1 MARMSDLRSDMVT
14 RHVVARG
21 VSDQLLLE
29 AIRKVPRE
37 AFVPGELRQH
47 AYADRP
53 LPIGSG
59 QTISQPYIVAFMIEA
74 LELQG
79 GERVL
84 EIGAGSGYAAA
95 VLAEIASDVYAVER
109 IGQLAEKAVINLQDA
124 GYRNVHVKHADGTM
138 GWAEMAPF
146 DAILV
151 SAGAPS
157 VPAEL
162 KAQLKIGGRLVI
174 PIGPSAYAQELVRIR
189 RKSKTAFAEE
199 DLADV
204 RFVPL
209 IGKGGWEETE
219 EDETTAA
226 PRVILAEPR
235 ISNQAAKLIAQH
247 AQEFSTIEEVD
258 LDSLLER
265 VGDAHV
271 VLLGEATH
279 GTAEFYRMRA
289 RITQALIEEKGFNI
303 VAVEADWPDAA
314 RIDHYIRDRNVPA
327 SSWKAFARFPTWMW
341 RNEEFRTFA
350 EWLRSH
356 NARLSYP
363 ERVAFYGLDL
373 YSLYTSIRAVIE
385 YLQDMDPNLAEIAKH
400 RYACLTPWEADPGA
414 YGRATVTGAYHAC
427 EKEVTQMLVD
437 LLRRQQEYAATD
449 PERFLDAVQNARL
462 IGNAERYYRTMFYG
476 SRTSWNLRD
485 SHMLETLKSAVATRK
500 ENKAVVW
507 AHNSHIGDAT
517 ATEMSLRGEH
527 NLGQLCRK
535 EFPSS
540 CHLIG
545 FGTDH
550 GTVAAASDWDEP
562 VQIMEV
568 RPSHAQSYERLC
580 HIAQMPAFILPVSE
594 RSRTPKQ
601 LREELAKPR
610 LERAIGVV
618 YRPDVELASHYF
630 EAVLPEQFDD
640 FIWFDRSQAI
650 TPLEAGTLVG
660 LPDTYPFGL

>member
-1 MARMSDLRSDMVT
+1 MSDLRSEMVA

-21 VSDQLLLE
+21 VRDQRVLE

-37 AFVPGELRQH
+37 AFIPSELRQR
-47 AYADRP
+47 AYVDSP

-74 LELQG
+74 LELEG

-95 VLAEIASDVYAVER
+95 ILAEIASEVYAIER
-109 IGQLAEKAVINLQDA
+109 IGQLAEKAAINLQDV
-124 GYRNVHVKHADGTM
+124 GYRNVHIKHADGTI

-189 RKSKTAFAEE
+189 RKSKAAFAEE

-204 RFVPL
+204 RFVSL
-209 IGKGGWEETE
+209 IGKAGWEETD
-219 EDETTAA
+219 EDEATTT

-235 ISNQAAKLIAQH
+235 IRNEAAKLIAQH
-247 AQEFSTIEEVD
+247 AQEFSTIDEVD
-258 LDSLLER
+258 LHPLLER
-265 VGDAHV
+265 VGNASV
-271 VLLGEATH
+271 VLLGESTH

-289 RITQALIEEKGFNI
+289 RVTQALIEEKGFNI

-314 RIDHYIRDRNVPA
+314 RIDHYIRDRNVSP

-341 RNEEFRTFA
+341 RNNEFRIFA
-350 EWLRSH
+350 EWLRRH
-356 NARLSYP
+356 NACLSYP

-373 YSLYTSIRAVIE
+373 YSLYTSIRAVID
-385 YLQDMDPNLAEIAKH
+385 YLKDVDPNLADIAKQ
-400 RYACLTPWEADPGA
+400 RYACLTPWEADPAA
-414 YGRATVTGAYHAC
+414 YGQAAVTGAYHAC
-427 EKEVTQMLVD
+427 EEEVTQMLVD
-437 LLRRQQEYAATD
+437 LLRKQQDYAAKGT
-449 PERFLDAVQNARL
+449 ERFLDAVQNARL

-485 SHMLETLKSAVATRK
+485 SHMLETLKFAVATRK
-500 ENKAVVW
+500 GNKAVVW
-507 AHNSHIGDAT
+507 AHNSHIDDAS
-517 ATEMSLRGEH
+517 ATEMSLRGEY
-527 NLGQLCRK
+527 NLGQLCRR

-550 GTVAAASDWDEP
+550 GTVAAASAWDKP
-562 VQIMEV
+562 MQIMEV

-580 HIAQMPAFILPVSE
+580 HTAQTPAFILAVSK
-594 RSRTPKQ
+594 RSSAPKQ
-601 LREELAKPR
+601 LLEELMKPR

-618 YRPDVELASHYF
+618 YRPDMELASHYF
-630 EAVLPEQFDD
+630 EAVLPQQFDD
-640 FIWFDRSQAI
+640 YIWFDRSQAV
-650 TPLEAGTLVG
+650 TPLEASILVG